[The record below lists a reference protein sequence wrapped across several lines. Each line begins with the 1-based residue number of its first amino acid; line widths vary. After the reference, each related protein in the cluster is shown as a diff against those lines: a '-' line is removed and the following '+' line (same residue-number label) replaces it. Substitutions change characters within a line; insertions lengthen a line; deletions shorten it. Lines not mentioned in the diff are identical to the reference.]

1 MARVLITSG
10 PTRQYLDPVRYLTN
24 ASSGK
29 MGRALCQAALQRGHQ
44 VTIVSGPVCLTYPD
58 EATVIPVISTEEML
72 QATREQFEQCD
83 LLIGAAAPCDYRP
96 RKVAT
101 EKISKTGAPL
111 SLVLE
116 ETPDVVA
123 TMGAIKQ
130 PGQFVVGFALE
141 TDDHRFR
148 ALVKAERKSC
158 DLMILNR
165 PTAMNADDNDVEVLH
180 PDGRVLD
187 RLTGSKLSVAQGILA
202 VIERDLLG
210 MPSPR

>member
-1 MARVLITSG
+1 MARLLITSG

-58 EATVIPVISTEEML
+58 EATVIPVISTEDML

-123 TMGAIKQ
+123 TMGAIKR

-180 PDGRVLD
+180 PDGRLLE
-187 RLTGSKLSVAQGILA
+187 RLTGSKLSVARGILT

-210 MPSPR
+210 IPSPR